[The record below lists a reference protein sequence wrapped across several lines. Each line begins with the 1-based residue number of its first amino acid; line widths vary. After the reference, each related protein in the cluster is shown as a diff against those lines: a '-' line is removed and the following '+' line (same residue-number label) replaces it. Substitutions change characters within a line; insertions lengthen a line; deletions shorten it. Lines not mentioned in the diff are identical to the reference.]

1 MLTKMLG
8 QTQFLSCVNHLSS
21 ALQPCV
27 APATATGCSVPS
39 DILIVNPS
47 SLH

>member
-8 QTQFLSCVNHLSS
+8 KIQFLSCVNHLSS

-27 APATATGCSVPS
+27 APATATGCSVPN
-39 DILIVNPS
+39 DILIGNPS
-47 SLH
+47 SPH